1 LTAVQAR
8 RRVFRDIIDA
18 IGHTPLVELP
28 NFSPNEQVRL
38 YAKLEGTNPTGSVK
52 DRAAKFMVERAEAEG
67 LLTPEKTILEP
78 TSGNTGI
85 ALAMI
90 GQRRGYRVK
99 VVMPDNV
106 SIERR
111 QLLELFGAE
120 IVLSDGA
127 KGTNGSIEVA
137 QRIYGEAPE
146 QYFMPYQYGNEANPL
161 AHFEGTALE
170 IIEDLPEVTAFV
182 AGMGTGGTLMGTGR
196 RLKHHNPEIKVIAV
210 EPHPG
215 ELVQGLR
222 NLDEGF
228 IPPIVDLNL
237 LDGKMVVQSHDAFYM
252 TRELTRREGIFCG
265 VSSGAVLHAALRYA
279 QRVEHGHIVVLM
291 ADGGWKYLSSGLWTA
306 DFSELER
313 EMNSKLWW

>member
-1 LTAVQAR
+1 VSG
-8 RRVFRDIIDA
+8 RVYRDIVDA
-18 IGHTPLVELP
+18 IGQTPLVEMP
-28 NFSPNEQVRL
+28 AFSPRPEVRL
-38 YAKLEGTNPTGSVK
+38 YAKLEGNNPTGSVK
-52 DRAAKFMVERAEAEG
+52 DRAAKYMIECAEAEG
-67 LLTPEKTILEP
+67 RLTADKTILEP

-85 ALAMI
+85 GLAMI
-90 GQRRGYRVK
+90 GQRKGYRVK

-106 SIERR
+106 SVERR

-120 IVLSDGA
+120 IVLSDGSKGSNGAIALA
-127 KGTNGSIEVA
+127 KEIFAADPDT
-137 QRIYGEAPE
+137 
-146 QYFMPYQYGNEANPL
+146 YFMPYQYGNEANPL
-161 AHFEGTALE
+161 AHYEGTALE
-170 IIEDLPEVTAFV
+170 ILEDLPEVTAFV

-196 RLKHHNPEIKVIAV
+196 RLKEHNPTIQVIAV

-237 LDGKMVVQSHDAFYM
+237 LDGKMVVQSRDAFFM

-265 VSSGAVLHAALRYA
+265 VSSGAVLHAAVRYA
-279 QRVEHGHIVVLM
+279 ERQERGHIVVLM

-306 DFSELER
+306 DFGDLEQ